1 MDGSR
6 RLDATASKIDAFAYN
21 VKIDASASTDVTSGN
36 RLQGLAIT
44 PPVIG
49 IGTPVVAG

>member
-1 MDGSR
+1 MH
-6 RLDATASKIDAFAYN
+6 LHIT
-21 VKIDASASTDVTSGN
+21 VKIDALASISLD
-36 RLQGLAIT
+36 QGRAMT